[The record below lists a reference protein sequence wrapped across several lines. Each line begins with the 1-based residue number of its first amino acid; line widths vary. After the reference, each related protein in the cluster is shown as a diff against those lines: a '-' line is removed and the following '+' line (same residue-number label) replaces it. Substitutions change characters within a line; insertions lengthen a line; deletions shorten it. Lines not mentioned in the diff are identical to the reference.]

1 MRWSSHN
8 AVTFSNFPP
17 LLYQLIK
24 IQVET
29 FYISH
34 LFTELKIPFGWKTS
48 VVCTQFMFYS
58 WKYLD
63 LKLLLH
69 DLTYSFFLFQFA
81 GETFHIEYLTD
92 LVKEWQEK
100 ERGSF
105 PTPIECTII
114 VWVFSCIWRDLK
126 EVYERHSDLESI
138 IPFGNSAIPSIKI
151 WLLSIASWLTSFF

>member
-1 MRWSSHN
+1 M
-8 AVTFSNFPP
+8 
-17 LLYQLIK
+17 
-24 IQVET
+24 
-29 FYISH
+29 
-34 LFTELKIPFGWKTS
+34 LF
-48 VVCTQFMFYS
+48 VCTQFMFYS
-58 WKYLD
+58 LKYLD

-69 DLTYSFFLFQFA
+69 DLTYSFFQFA

-92 LVKEWQEK
+92 LVKEWHEK

-138 IPFGNSAIPSIKI
+138 IPFGNSAFPSIEI
-151 WLLSIASWLTSFF
+151 